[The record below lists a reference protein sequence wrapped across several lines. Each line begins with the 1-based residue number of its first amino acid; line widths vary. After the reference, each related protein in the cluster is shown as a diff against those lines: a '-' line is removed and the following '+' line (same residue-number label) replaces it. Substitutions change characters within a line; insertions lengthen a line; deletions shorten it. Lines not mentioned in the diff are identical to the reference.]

1 MKEFYLSEIMDR
13 IRTLYSEKFRSLRTD
28 FTIGEYTN
36 VLVSGDPVR
45 LEEVLQNL
53 LENAIKYGS
62 GRYVRIGF
70 SDEEDCRLITV
81 QNSGCSV
88 KEEELPHLFESF
100 YRGSNSENVKGSGLG
115 LFIARS
121 LMRMMNG
128 DIFAK
133 IVPSDDADAGKD
145 KAVVKDAAGAGSSV
159 SGKENAGDFA
169 VTVVVRKA

>member
-1 MKEFYLSEIMDR
+1 MKEE
-13 IRTLYSEKFRSLRTD
+13 
-28 FTIGEYTN
+28 
-36 VLVSGDPVR
+36 
-45 LEEVLQNL
+45 
-53 LENAIKYGS
+53 A
-62 GRYVRIGF
+62 
-70 SDEEDCRLITV
+70 
-81 QNSGCSV
+81 
-88 KEEELPHLFESF
+88 LPHLFESF

-145 KAVVKDAAGAGSSV
+145 KAVVMDAAVAGCSV

-169 VTVVVRKA
+169 ITVVVRKA